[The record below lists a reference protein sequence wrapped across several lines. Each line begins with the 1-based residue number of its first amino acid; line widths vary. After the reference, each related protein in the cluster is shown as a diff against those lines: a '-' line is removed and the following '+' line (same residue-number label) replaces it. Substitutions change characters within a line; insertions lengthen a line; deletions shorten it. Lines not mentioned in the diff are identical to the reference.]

1 MLLRWLAPLTFV
13 ALTLFSGVAGGAGV
27 PPVRMPVKI
36 VDVRGAASILSRGAA
51 VLDARDAASFAQGH
65 LPGAQMYAWQT
76 FTGEGSSRGRLKSDA
91 RVMAQAVAALG
102 VDGGRPTLVYG
113 GGANGWGEEGHAAWL
128 LALLGHPDVALLDG
142 GFTAWKSAGRP
153 VVTSHARA
161 AVGRFDARWR
171 DDLVVRKADL
181 DPTKTQVLDVRSAAE
196 FRGATP
202 SGEARGG
209 HITGARHIDWRSL
222 IDERGRLVP
231 SSHVL
236 RLLAD
241 AGIDPSR
248 EIVTCCTCGVRSAMA
263 AVVLASRGAASVRN
277 YDGSLAEWSSDPSA
291 PMER

>member
-13 ALTLFSGVAGGAGV
+13 ALTLFSGAAGGTGV

-36 VDVRGAASILSRGAA
+36 VDVRGAAAIVSRGAA

-65 LPGAQMYAWQT
+65 LPGAQMYAWQA
-76 FTGEGSSRGRLKSDA
+76 FTGEGSSRGRLKPDVRA
-91 RVMAQAVAALG
+91 MAQAVAALG
-102 VDGGRPTLVYG
+102 VDGARPALVYG

-142 GFTAWKSAGRP
+142 GFAAWKSAGRP

-161 AVGRFDARWR
+161 ATGRFDARWR

-181 DPTKTQVLDVRSAAE
+181 DPAKTQVLDVRSALE
-196 FRGATP
+196 FRGSTP
-202 SGEARGG
+202 YGEARGG
-209 HITGARHIDWRSL
+209 HIAGARHIDWRSL
-222 IDERGRLVP
+222 LDDSGRLVP
-231 SSHVL
+231 SSRVL

-241 AGIDPSR
+241 AGVDPNR

-263 AVVLASRGAASVRN
+263 AVALSSRGVPAVRN

>member
-13 ALTLFSGVAGGAGV
+13 ALTLFSAGAGGAGV
-27 PPVRMPVKI
+27 PPVRMPVRI
-36 VDVRGAASILSRGAA
+36 VDVRGAASILQRGAA

-65 LPGAQMYAWQT
+65 LPGAQMYAWQA
-76 FTGEGSSRGRLKSDA
+76 FTGEGAARGRLKADPRA
-91 RVMAQAVAALG
+91 LAQQVAALG

-113 GGANGWGEEGHAAWL
+113 SGAGGWGEEGHAAWM

-161 AVGRFDARWR
+161 ALGRFDARWR
-171 DDLVVRKADL
+171 DDLVARKADL
-181 DPTKTQVLDVRSAAE
+181 GAVRAQVIDVRSGLE

-202 SGEARGG
+202 YGEARGG
-209 HITGARHIDWRSL
+209 HIAGARHIDWRTL
-222 IDERGRLVP
+222 LDERGRLVP
-231 SSHVL
+231 SSRVL

-241 AGIDPSR
+241 AGIDPNR
-248 EIVTCCTCGVRSAMA
+248 EIITYCTCGVRSAMA
-263 AVVLASRGAASVRN
+263 AVALASRGVGSVRN
-277 YDGSLAEWSSDPSA
+277 YDGSLAEWSADPDA